1 MTFLWKATC
10 SQATKAQAELMV
22 CALIKTRAIAYE
34 SGRGWHEE
42 NVKRCI
48 ECVRKNTVSLITRN
62 YSMVIMVLTI
72 DVFY

>member
-48 ECVRKNTVSLITRN
+48 ECVR
-62 YSMVIMVLTI
+62 
-72 DVFY
+72 